1 MLGQKILVKT
11 WLKKLSGKY
20 SQKPLD
26 HTKLSATD
34 VLKDVSKRENQ
45 KAAEA
50 TGDLIGNKIVD
61 NVTKF

>member
-1 MLGQKILVKT
+1 MV
-11 WLKKLSGKY
+11 KKLGGKY

-26 HTKLSATD
+26 HTKPSATD

-61 NVTKF
+61 KVTKFWRMS

>member
-1 MLGQKILVKT
+1 MV
-11 WLKKLSGKY
+11 KKLSEKY

-26 HTKLSATD
+26 HTKSSATD

-61 NVTKF
+61 NVTKFWRMS

>member
-1 MLGQKILVKT
+1 MV
-11 WLKKLSGKY
+11 KKLSGKY

-26 HTKLSATD
+26 HTKPSATD

-61 NVTKF
+61 KVTKF